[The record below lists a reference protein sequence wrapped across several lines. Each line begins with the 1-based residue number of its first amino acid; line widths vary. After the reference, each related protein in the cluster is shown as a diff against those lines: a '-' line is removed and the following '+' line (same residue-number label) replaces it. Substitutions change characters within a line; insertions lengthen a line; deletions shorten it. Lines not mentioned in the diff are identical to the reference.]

1 MTGYRH
7 PKSGLSAQCTQGY
20 DVDSLFSLVSVLAR
34 ARQNRHELRGTF
46 CKIRR
51 FQFAFSEDFTLQ
63 NPKIPVC
70 IFRIS
75 TAPAP
80 GAVRL
85 THGTYLINCMRRKHP
100 SARDGKATWQK
111 QVVWF
116 PAKEFGCGIFA
127 PRAAVYSVANKWP
140 HSFHLGFPEFSKS
153 HPSLTPQPEA
163 AFCQNRRRPAARGRF
178 LPEPAPSRSP
188 RPFFA
193 RARGRPATRERS
205 CRC

>member
-1 MTGYRH
+1 M
-7 PKSGLSAQCTQGY
+7 
-20 DVDSLFSLVSVLAR
+20 
-34 ARQNRHELRGTF
+34 
-46 CKIRR
+46 
-51 FQFAFSEDFTLQ
+51 Q

-70 IFRIS
+70 IFRIL

-80 GAVRL
+80 DAVRL
-85 THGTYLINCMRRKHP
+85 THGTHLINCMRRKHP
-100 SARDGKATWQK
+100 SARDGKAAWQK

-163 AFCQNRRRPAARGRF
+163 AFCQGWYRPAARGRF

-188 RPFFA
+188 RPLFA
-193 RARGRPATRERS
+193 RTGAVPQPEAVFCQGPGPSRNQRPPLSLLTQLRPIEQN
-205 CRC
+205 CHCGN

>member
-1 MTGYRH
+1 M
-7 PKSGLSAQCTQGY
+7 
-20 DVDSLFSLVSVLAR
+20 VSVLAR

-63 NPKIPVC
+63 NPKIAVC

-75 TAPAP
+75 TAP

-85 THGTYLINCMRRKHP
+85 TRGTYLINCMRRKHP
-100 SARDGKATWQK
+100 SARDGKAAWQK

-163 AFCQNRRRPAARGRF
+163 AFCQGWCRPAARGRF
-178 LPEPAPSRSP
+178 LPGPTSARSP

-193 RARGRPATRERS
+193 RARGRPTTRGRS

>member
-1 MTGYRH
+1 M
-7 PKSGLSAQCTQGY
+7 
-20 DVDSLFSLVSVLAR
+20 VSVLTR
-34 ARQNRHELRGTF
+34 TRQNRHELRGTF

-63 NPKIPVC
+63 NPKIAVC

-75 TAPAP
+75 TAP

-100 SARDGKATWQK
+100 SARDGKAAWQK

-127 PRAAVYSVANKWP
+127 PQAAVYSVVNKWP
-140 HSFHLGFPEFSKS
+140 HSFHLGFSKFLKS

-163 AFCQNRRRPAARGRF
+163 AFRPG
-178 LPEPAPSRSP
+178 PMSSRSP
-188 RPFFA
+188 RLLFA
-193 RARGRPATRERS
+193 RAHIGPQPEAAFCQGPGPSRNQRPPLSLLTQLRPIELN
-205 CRC
+205 CHCGN